1 MTCYAVIFSSQR
13 SDADPEG
20 YAEMAAE
27 MERLARRQPGFIDIE
42 SARGTD
48 GFGITVSYW
57 ESRQAIAAW
66 GRHVDHLAA
75 QQRGKERWYSA
86 YRLRIVKVERETS
99 FTVGGETVTPSS
111 AS

>member
-13 SDADPEG
+13 SDADPAG
-20 YAEMAAE
+20 YAAMADE

-57 ESRQAIAAW
+57 ESREAIAAW

-75 QQRGKERWYSA
+75 QKQGRESWYSS
-86 YRLRIVKVERETS
+86 YRLRIAEVERETS
-99 FTVGGETVTPSS
+99 FNVGDEAVKP
-111 AS
+111 